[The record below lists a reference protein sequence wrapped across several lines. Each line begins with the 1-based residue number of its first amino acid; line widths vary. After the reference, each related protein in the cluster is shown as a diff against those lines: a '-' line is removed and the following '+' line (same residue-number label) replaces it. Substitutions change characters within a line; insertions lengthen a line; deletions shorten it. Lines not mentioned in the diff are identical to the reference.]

1 MQQEDN
7 IFRQFCNPI
16 LDLDNITR
24 SSAYKSEFNFAPFG
38 KTKGSDK
45 VSSKENGILLIK
57 RLNSNGL
64 KMQPCITAQLSNFK

>member
-1 MQQEDN
+1 MPKTP
-7 IFRQFCNPI
+7 FRKEH
-16 LDLDNITR
+16 LR
-24 SSAYKSEFNFAPFG
+24 SQKIAAGHLNFAPFG

-64 KMQPCITAQLSNFK
+64 KMQPCRTPLAY